1 MDISALLP
9 TFVTAVRRLH
19 DLLLPVCLVLAFA
32 GLVYKIVSLW
42 RERSLTS
49 LFPYLVKV
57 LVAFSLLGLMASW
70 GQSLSEMVGD
80 LNQQLGLNQT
90 NVLNDY
96 AQALAEKF
104 QVSINTTGQPA
115 QQQSQQDQQNN
126 PLSGFLNWAGG
137 VAANVGSFFHTIASG
152 SEGIGAAI
160 MGIFVL
166 IWSLLG
172 MVAMWLVSIVQQI
185 LFLVCIAISP
195 IFLGCLLIPP
205 LGHLAARFF
214 TNFVAVCLWPL
225 GWGIANLITKA
236 LIDLAINPNN
246 HGDLAAFNFFG
257 GGLVWWIALGF
268 WALFSS
274 IAAPWLVTKAL
285 SAGESPMLALFG
297 GATSAAVVV
306 SQTGMTVGAAA
317 LGPATGG
324 GSVAAGGIA
333 ASTLAPTR
341 SFASRP
347 GSNGAGAESAKRV

>member
-9 TFVTAVRRLH
+9 TFVNTAHKLH
-19 DLLLPVCLVLAFA
+19 DLLLPVCLVLGFA
-32 GLVYKIVSLW
+32 GLVYKITSLW
-42 RERSLTS
+42 RERSLQS
-49 LFPYLVKV
+49 LFSYLVKM
-57 LVAFSLLGLMASW
+57 LIAFLLLGLMASW
-70 GQSLSEMVGD
+70 GGMLTDMVRD
-80 LNQQLGLNQT
+80 VNTQLGLNQT

-96 AQALAEKF
+96 AQALAKKF
-104 QVSINTTGQPA
+104 QVSVNTTGQAA
-115 QQQSQQDQQNN
+115 QQQNQQDQQNN

-137 VAANVGSFFHTIASG
+137 VAANVGNFFHTVATG

-172 MVAMWLVSIVQQI
+172 MIAMWLVSLVQQI
-185 LFLVCIAISP
+185 LVFVCIAVSP

-205 LGHLAARFF
+205 LGHLAARFL

-236 LIDLAINPNN
+236 LIDLAINPTNQ
-246 HGDLAAFNFFG
+246 GGLAAFNFFG

-306 SQTGMTVGAAA
+306 SQTGMSVAATTLA
-317 LGPATGG
+317 PATAG
-324 GSVAAGGIA
+324 GSVAGGGIA
-333 ASTLAPTR
+333 ANTLGPMR

-347 GSNGAGAESAKRV
+347 GGNGSAPEPAKRS